1 LHLVRADDLWPNNAG
16 VLRCFLKERNMSR
29 PHLMAVVVT
38 MALGASALV
47 AARQADQ
54 AWLLLTTGERVD
66 GLVSAAATRGQ
77 TTIDRTGF
85 VVEDGGRTTRI
96 PFAQVAVIDFTSG
109 QRPTATELLSLP
121 ESGHLLVLTN
131 GTTRPGRLLD
141 FSGNV
146 VRWQPVRGQSFNV
159 PMRDVH
165 RIYLDLDRSYELAQG
180 LGGWGQRRGGFS
192 GIFGRGRGAG
202 VAGRA
207 GNDDGP
213 SGGKSGSTDNAA
225 SGGKSGGA
233 SASSG
238 GKAAGPGDADGI
250 AVLADQPW
258 TDTGLN
264 VKVGQMVRFEAQG
277 RIIFSQG
284 NQNITGPGGA
294 PQEGGSRFPVPS
306 LGIGGLIGKIGP
318 TGRPFAIGATTQPIR
333 MPGSGRLMLGV
344 NDDHYDDNSGAFR
357 VNVNR

>member
-1 LHLVRADDLWPNNAG
+1 MR
-16 VLRCFLKERNMSR
+16 R

-38 MALGASALV
+38 MALGASTLV

-66 GLVSAAATRGQ
+66 GQVGAATTRGQ

-85 VVEDGGRTTRI
+85 VVDEGGRTTRI
-96 PFAQVAVIDFTSG
+96 PFAQVALIDFTSG

-146 VRWQPVRGQSFNV
+146 VRWQPVRGQTFNV

-165 RIYLDLDRSYELAQG
+165 RIYLNLDRSYELAQG
-180 LGGWGQRRGGFS
+180 FGAWGQRRGGF
-192 GIFGRGRGAG
+192 GGGFGRGRGAG
-202 VAGRA
+202 VASGKA
-207 GNDDGP
+207 GGNDDGP
-213 SGGKSGSTDNAA
+213 TGGKADNAQNSGSGGKSGSGSAA
-225 SGGKSGGA
+225 SGGKGD
-233 SASSG
+233 
-238 GKAAGPGDADGI
+238 GPGDGDGL

-258 TDTGLN
+258 TDSGVN
-264 VKVGQMVRFEAQG
+264 VKLGQMVRFEAQG

-294 PQEGGSRFPVPS
+294 FEAGPRFPVPS
-306 LGIGGLIGKIGP
+306 FGVGGLIGKIGP
-318 TGRPFAIGATTQPIR
+318 TGRPFAIGANANAIR

-357 VNVNR
+357 VTVIR

>member
-1 LHLVRADDLWPNNAG
+1 MR
-16 VLRCFLKERNMSR
+16 R

-38 MALGASALV
+38 MTLGASAWV

-85 VVEDGGRTTRI
+85 VVEDGGRTTRV
-96 PFAQVAVIDFTSG
+96 PFAQVALIDFTSG
-109 QRPTATELLSLP
+109 QRPTTTELMSLP
-121 ESGHLLVLTN
+121 ETGHLLVLTN

-141 FSGNV
+141 FTGNV
-146 VRWQPVRGQSFNV
+146 VRWQPVRGQTFNV
-159 PMRDVH
+159 PMRDIH

-180 LGGWGQRRGGFS
+180 FGGWGQRRGGF
-192 GIFGRGRGAG
+192 GGMFGRGRGSNAQS
-202 VAGRA
+202 GRA
-207 GNDDGP
+207 GGSDDGP
-213 SGGKSGSTDNAA
+213 SGGKGGSADNA
-225 SGGKSGGA
+225 SGGGKSGSG

-238 GKAAGPGDADGI
+238 GKADGPGDADGI

-258 TDTGLN
+258 TDTGVN
-264 VKVGQMVRFEAQG
+264 VKQGQMVRFEAGG
-277 RIIFSQG
+277 RVIFSQG
-284 NQNITGPGGA
+284 NQNIAGPGGA
-294 PQEGGSRFPVPS
+294 HEAGPRFPVPS
-306 LGIGGLIGKIGP
+306 FGVGGLIGKIGP
-318 TGRPFAIGATTQPIR
+318 TGRPFAIGANTNAIR

-357 VNVNR
+357 VNVIR